1 MQLKTSTLFDVSF
14 FTLSASLQTWH
25 GTQVIKASPVPHSRV
40 ALLLF
45 LKQRANFSY
54 TVQSS
59 LAGKGSPPDL
69 VMCLHVL
76 LELWGCLE
84 LLPAGLAG
92 VTAAPSQLLAV
103 LLHVD
108 GQLALQGELIP
119 TLGADEILRGRGHPW
134 ACGCA
139 GARLLKPLTHG
150 VCPPGEQTRP
160 CLSKDTPRGP
170 NMRIQEITSLLTE
183 TQGKWW
189 ENTTAFEQSE
199 LLQTDCWVTALCPS
213 TLWKLWS
220 RTWTPQEGQERI

>member
-45 LKQRANFSY
+45 LNQRANFSY

-134 ACGCA
+134 ACDAPEHGCLNHWRTECA
-139 GARLLKPLTHG
+139 HLGNKHGLASQKIHLGVQTWGYKKSLLCWQKHRENDERTL
-150 VCPPGEQTRP
+150 QL
-160 CLSKDTPRGP
+160 LSKV
-170 NMRIQEITSLLTE
+170 SCFKLTA
-183 TQGKWW
+183 G
-189 ENTTAFEQSE
+189 
-199 LLQTDCWVTALCPS
+199 
-213 TLWKLWS
+213 
-220 RTWTPQEGQERI
+220 